1 MITTIIILAAALL
14 LIVLLY
20 CEKKQANR
28 ATLIAKSTLSV
39 MFVLTA
45 LLQPH
50 PEPTF
55 YYLIL
60 AGLIFCLMGD
70 VFLGLPQQK
79 MFTMGLAAFLAGHIF
94 YIIGFR
100 SLVGIDQWISWPP
113 LVVIGVSAAVLV
125 WLWPHLGNMR
135 LPVLFYV
142 VVITVMAAGAWAVY
156 RNYSCALNGPLLI
169 LAGAVLFYLS
179 DLFVAINR
187 FVKAG
192 FINRLIGLPL
202 YYLGQFLLAFSVGLV
217 V

>member
-1 MITTIIILAAALL
+1 MINTIIVLAAVLL

-20 CEKKQANR
+20 CVKKQATR
-28 ATLIAKSTLSV
+28 TTLIAKSTLSV
-39 MFVLTA
+39 MFMFAA
-45 LLQPH
+45 LVQSH

-70 VFLGLPQQK
+70 VFLALPQKK
-79 MFTMGLAAFLAGHIF
+79 MFTMGLAAFLAGHVF
-94 YIIGFR
+94 YIISFL
-100 SLVGIDQWISWPP
+100 SLIGIDQWVSGPP

-125 WLWPHLGNMR
+125 WLWPHLDNMR

-142 VVITVMAAGAWAVY
+142 VVITVMVAGAWAVY
-156 RNYSCALNGPLLI
+156 RYSSCTLNGPLLI

-179 DLFVAINR
+179 DLFVAIDR
-187 FVKAG
+187 FVKER

-202 YYLGQFLLAFSVGLV
+202 YYLGQFMLAFSVGLAA
-217 V
+217 